1 MHERDPDKE
10 SSADSRDLPSPDSS
24 ADAASNAGAS
34 RLRILVADDNEDS
47 AETLSMLIGLMG
59 HDVRV
64 AFDGIEAVAIAEEF
78 RPHLAFL
85 DIGMPRL
92 NGYDV
97 ARRIREQEWSR
108 NMILAALTGWG
119 QDEDRRTSKQAGFNL
134 HLVKPIDP
142 SAIQKLLTGIQPE
155 D

>member
-1 MHERDPDKE
+1 MQDRGGSHDDPSTDIR
-10 SSADSRDLPSPDSS
+10 AVPSPE
-24 ADAASNAGAS
+24 AAGDAASSAGG

-64 AFDGIEAVAIAEEF
+64 AYDGIEAFSVAEQF

-92 NGYDV
+92 NGYEV
-97 ARRIREQEWSR
+97 ARRIREQDWSA
-108 NMILAALTGWG
+108 NMVLAALTGWG
-119 QDEDRRTSKQAGFNL
+119 QDEDRRASKQAGFNL

-142 SAIQKLLTGIQPE
+142 SSIQNLLAGIQPS